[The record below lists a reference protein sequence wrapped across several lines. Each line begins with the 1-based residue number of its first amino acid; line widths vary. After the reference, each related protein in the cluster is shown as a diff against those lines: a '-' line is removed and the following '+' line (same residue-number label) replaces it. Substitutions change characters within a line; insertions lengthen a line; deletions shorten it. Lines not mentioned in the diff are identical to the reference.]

1 MGLRRKIDD
10 ILREWKGDPER
21 KSLLIQGARQIGKT
35 YSIRRF
41 ADENYRTV
49 VYMDFS
55 ADPTAREVFDGD
67 LNVDTIVTRISGM
80 FPDAEIVPYD
90 TVFILDEVQ
99 ECPRARSAMKPFSDD
114 PRYDI
119 IASGSLLGL
128 KLSRVPIVPVG
139 KQNRIWMY
147 PLDFEEFLWALGIS
161 DQVITHVRAC
171 IRDRVPLGESLHS
184 TLMKYMNW
192 YILTG
197 GMPEAVSEFVRNR
210 TFDNVRKVQSDIIED
225 YQDDMDK
232 HCEDRERLRT
242 RMCFESISR
251 FLGKDNKRFA
261 AAAVDPGLGYRP
273 ASSLYDYAVNWLLQ
287 AGVVYECRRVSNPLI
302 PAEESGVETERPDV
316 EVIDGDGSPGTFK
329 LYFMD
334 TGLLARMYDPSVYSQ
349 ILSGNVEVN
358 RGALT
363 ENLVACMLKAQ
374 GRKLLYFERTRK
386 IEIDFVMVIGGRP
399 TAVEVKS
406 GRKRSC
412 RSLNK
417 AMSDYGMRGI
427 MFDTLDIYTDDKG
440 VEHFPLYA
448 AAFMDE
454 IDPSP
459 DLKVDIDGVEEL
471 NRMFDGKA

>member
-1 MGLRRKIDD
+1 MELRRKIDD
-10 ILREWKGDPER
+10 ILREWKRDPER

-67 LNVDTIVTRISGM
+67 LNVDTMVTRISGM

-147 PLDFEEFLWALGIS
+147 PLDFEEFLWALGVSDRVIS
-161 DQVITHVRAC
+161 HVRAC

-197 GMPEAVSEFVRNR
+197 GMPEV
-210 TFDNVRKVQSDIIED
+210 
-225 YQDDMDK
+225 
-232 HCEDRERLRT
+232 
-242 RMCFESISR
+242 CFESISR
-251 FLGKDNKRFA
+251 FLGKDNKRFI

-273 ASSLYDYAVNWLLQ
+273 ASSLYGYAVKWLLQ

-302 PAEESGVETERPDV
+302 PAEESGIETERPDV
-316 EVIDGDGSPGTFK
+316 EVIDGDRSPGTFK

-334 TGLLARMYDPSVYSQ
+334 TGLLARMYDPSVYAQ

-363 ENLVACMLKAQ
+363 ENLVACILKAQ
-374 GRKLLYFERTRK
+374 GRKLLYFERTRE
-386 IEIDFVMVIGGRP
+386 IEIDFVMVVGGRP

-427 MFDTLDIYTDDKG
+427 MFDTLDIHTDDKG

-454 IDPSP
+454 IDSSP